1 MQNVKITFQGELLS
15 EEELAKRPELWD
27 LYPDRGILAKAQE
40 QHPDSE
46 ILVSEEKWF
55 IDGVRQPDPE
65 YRWRPKSVIKF
76 SADE

>member
-1 MQNVKITFQGELLS
+1 MKITFQGRVIND
-15 EEELAKRPELWD
+15 EELTKRPELWD

-40 QHPDSE
+40 QNPDTE
-46 ILVSEEKWF
+46 ILVSEEGWF
-55 IDGVRQPDPE
+55 INGVRQPDPE